1 MRRAVRLCYFFVVQQ
16 RSNQESELGRS
27 LRGLPRARKVAAL
40 RSAHFFAK
48 GCIFSFCVCKLKK
61 LANTEDAR
69 KRKSKSFCHLR
80 RTRVKQNFKQKRFCF
95 LRLPP
100 KRAVEAPAPTEK
112 EKAFSS
118 SACRAWW
125 QGGGRCSR
133 VKMSFSPACLVA
145 RHGSGFQRRQPLVR
159 FLGSF
164 FLE

>member
-48 GCIFSFCVCKLKK
+48 GCIFSFCVGVFNQN
-61 LANTEDAR
+61 ADTEEAR
-69 KRKSKSFCHLR
+69 KQESKIFCHLR
-80 RTRVKQNFKQKRFCF
+80 RTRVKQNFKQNDF
-95 LRLPP
+95 
-100 KRAVEAPAPTEK
+100 AH
-112 EKAFSS
+112 

-133 VKMSFSPACLVA
+133 VKMSFSPVCLVA

-164 FLE
+164 FLERERMNIKTAQRTREAV